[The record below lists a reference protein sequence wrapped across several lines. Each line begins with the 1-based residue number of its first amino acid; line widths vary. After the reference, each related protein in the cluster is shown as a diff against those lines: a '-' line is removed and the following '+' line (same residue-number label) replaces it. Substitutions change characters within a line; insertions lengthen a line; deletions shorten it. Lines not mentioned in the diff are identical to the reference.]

1 MGMRVEDAL
10 QDGELIVRFFGMKD
24 CDGTLNVAA
33 KLTRGRNAIIKTLAN
48 SASSSP
54 YLFLIFAFKSKEI
67 VEVGPF
73 ELKGNKN
80 KVFSKNK
87 TVDPDAKRMK
97 AHHGFYNILL
107 V

>member
-1 MGMRVEDAL
+1 MLPLNLPEVE
-10 QDGELIVRFFGMKD
+10 
-24 CDGTLNVAA
+24 
-33 KLTRGRNAIIKTLAN
+33 TLAN
-48 SASSSP
+48 SASSSHC
-54 YLFLIFAFKSKEI
+54 LLLIFASISKEI

-80 KVFSKNK
+80 KVFSKNR
-87 TVDPDAKRMK
+87 TVEPDAKRMK